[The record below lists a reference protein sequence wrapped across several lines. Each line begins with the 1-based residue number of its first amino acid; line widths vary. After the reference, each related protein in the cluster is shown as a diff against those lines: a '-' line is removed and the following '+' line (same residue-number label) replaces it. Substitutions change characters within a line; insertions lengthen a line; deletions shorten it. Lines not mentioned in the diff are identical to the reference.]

1 MISILQIKFSISKA
15 YFQLMRR
22 VCDDIGSNWVM
33 KAENMG
39 INVEAIWSAS
49 CIFNILKKHLFAAFP
64 VWTFRLLKI
73 FHPGRSPFYSHTHRI
88 TPVLLALCISSNSS
102 ISKTNWWKKVGAKA
116 VVRKKEDEISV
127 WKYCKLIFERK
138 WPGLLLN

>member
-15 YFQLMRR
+15 YFQLRR
-22 VCDDIGSNWVM
+22 VCDDIGSNRVM
-33 KAENMG
+33 KAENME

-49 CIFNILKKHLFAAFP
+49 CIFNIFKKASLRCFP
-64 VWTFRLLKI
+64 SLDFSVIKNLPSWEVSILQSHSLD
-73 FHPGRSPFYSHTHRI
+73 YSCFVSTLHI
-88 TPVLLALCISSNSS
+88 LQQFNL
-102 ISKTNWWKKVGAKA
+102 KTNWWKKVGAKA